1 MMGGFRRAT
10 LFALGVT
17 CVGGLHDRAAGQEA
31 EAAMPGA
38 MHQRLG
44 RLEGEWQVHVGHGV
58 SEADDSSPAGSAVAR
73 MRLGGRFLEVDIEA
87 ERGPVRHALYTFG
100 FDTRHDRFAVIAMD
114 ETGTYFVTAQG
125 HEDPTG
131 NRIAMYGTDDE
142 PVMQALGL
150 KKEFVIV
157 LHLLSDDH
165 FVIETRLVDTR
176 TEARNEL
183 PFMAFSMRRAPASP
197 AAPTIQATNAFYYYA
212 DVEGAW
218 TFYTEVLGL
227 ETVVDYGFA
236 KILRVAPASY
246 LTLVDARRGMHSA
259 DEPKSVT
266 LAIVTEQ
273 VEAWYDYLISQDVP
287 MRAELSSAEGRPHDG
302 FVAVDP
308 EGYYLEFERF
318 NPHPENRSLTPVLR
332 EIAPLSGG
340 TARPEGLT
348 IQATVLWL
356 YYRDVAPMQEFYER
370 LLGVDLLVDQG
381 WAKVYQASG
390 TGFLGLVDGSRGLH
404 EATDQKGV
412 TVSFFTDDVDGWFER
427 VRALPVELRTPEVTG
442 ESGRVRV
449 FVAYDAEG
457 YFLEW
462 DTFLP
467 VASNDELLR
476 LLGGP

>member
-1 MMGGFRRAT
+1 MMGTVCRTTFAAIAVSSMWALHGRAS
-10 LFALGVT
+10 A
-17 CVGGLHDRAAGQEA
+17 QEA
-31 EAAMPGA
+31 AAPLDA
-38 MHQRLG
+38 
-44 RLEGEWQVHVGHGV
+44 
-58 SEADDSSPAGSAVAR
+58 A
-73 MRLGGRFLEVDIEA
+73 
-87 ERGPVRHALYTFG
+87 
-100 FDTRHDRFAVIAMD
+100 
-114 ETGTYFVTAQG
+114 
-125 HEDPTG
+125 HEP
-131 NRIAMYGTDDE
+131 
-142 PVMQALGL
+142 
-150 KKEFVIV
+150 
-157 LHLLSDDH
+157 
-165 FVIETRLVDTR
+165 
-176 TEARNEL
+176 
-183 PFMAFSMRRAPASP
+183 
-197 AAPTIQATNAFYYYA
+197 PTIQATNAFYYYA

-246 LTLVDARRGMHSA
+246 LTLVDAARGMHSA

-273 VEAWYDYLISQDVP
+273 VEAWYDYLTARDVP
-287 MRAELSSAEGRPHDG
+287 MRAELSPAEGRPHDG

-318 NPHPENRSLTPVLR
+318 NPHPENRSLSPILERIEPLVG
-332 EIAPLSGG
+332 APG
-340 TARPEGLT
+340 ARPESLT

-356 YYRDVAPMQEFYER
+356 YYRDLASMQEFYER

-390 TGFLGLVDGSRGLH
+390 TGFVGLVDGSRGLH
-404 EATDQKGV
+404 DATDQKGV
-412 TVSFFTDDVDGWFER
+412 TVSFFTDDVDGWFDR
-427 VRALPVELRTPEVTG
+427 VEAMPIELRTPEVTG

-467 VASNDELLR
+467 VESNAELLR